1 MADGDAEGSSLGG
14 SSMGGLK
21 RVSLAGVMAVAV
33 AVIAAGPASG
43 AEGGNS
49 ANAHACQHGGH
60 ETLFEAETGDPFK
73 NTGDCASHGARGGT
87 VGQFA
92 GQAACAGIGGRFA
105 VAPGAQN
112 AVWQCD
118 FPVPPNDAVPV
129 VLSTACGVDAGPSAS
144 FVSISFSPGTRTF
157 LCFSG

>member
-1 MADGDAEGSSLGG
+1 
-14 SSMGGLK
+14 MGRLK
-21 RVSLAGVMAVAV
+21 CLLLAGALAVAV
-33 AVIAAGPASG
+33 AAMAAGPASA

-60 ETLFEAETGDPFK
+60 ETLFEGETGAPFK

-87 VGQFA
+87 VGLA
-92 GQAACAGIGGRFA
+92 GQAACARIGGRFA
-105 VAPGAQN
+105 AAPGAQN

-157 LCFSG
+157 LCLSG